1 MPAKAR
7 HPQHFYEHI
16 PGGNLIN
23 GCVTRRISAT
33 QNILPMP
40 LFTIGISHHTAPIEI
55 REKVAIPRTEI
66 TARVAELCA
75 LPGIEEVLILG
86 TCNRTE
92 IYCLSS
98 QRGKETVT
106 DWIHDSNNIAA
117 GQLDEHIYIHQGEE
131 AARHLVRV
139 ASGLDSLVL
148 GETQILG
155 QLKDAWQQA
164 HDAGSLGKVLDRLFQ
179 HTFAAAKTIRTES
192 GISEHPVSVAY
203 TAVVL
208 ARQIFGDLKSQTVVL
223 VGAGEMVQL
232 CGRYLVDHGI
242 EKLLILNR
250 SREKAEEIAAELNAT
265 AMTLDRL
272 DEALP
277 RADILI
283 SSTASPLPVIL
294 KKDIKAALR
303 KRRHRPM
310 FLVDIAVPRDIEPEI
325 SKMNDV
331 YLYTIDDLQQVVD
344 ENMQQR
350 SEAARSALESVD
362 ESVTAFMRWLYG
374 MRAARTLKRIR
385 EQSHEFEQDLTGRAL
400 NRLQSG
406 HDPAQVLQQMAN
418 TLTNRILHL
427 PSKRL
432 REAAEEQDY
441 DVLKA
446 ADRIFGGRRRRGQ

>member
-1 MPAKAR
+1 M
-7 HPQHFYEHI
+7 HPSESGFD
-16 PGGNLIN
+16 NLII
-23 GCVTRRISAT
+23 GFATRRISAT

-55 REKVAIPRTEI
+55 REKVAIPRTEY
-66 TARVAELCA
+66 AERVADLCSK
-75 LPGIEEVLILG
+75 PGIEELLVLG

-92 IYCLSS
+92 VYCLTSADG
-98 QRGKETVT
+98 QETVSE
-106 DWIHDSNNIAA
+106 WLHSANGIPA
-117 GQLDEHIYIHQGEE
+117 GELEPHIYVHQGEE
-131 AARHLVRV
+131 SARHLVRV
-139 ASGLDSLVL
+139 AAGLDSLVL

-164 HDAGSLGKVLDRLFQ
+164 HDVGSMGKVLDRLFQ
-179 HTFAAAKTIRTES
+179 HTFAAAKAIRTES

-208 ARQIFGDLKSQTVVL
+208 ARQIFGDLETKTVVL

-232 CGRYLVDHGI
+232 CGRYLADHGI
-242 EKLLILNR
+242 DNLLILNR
-250 SREKAEEIAAELNAT
+250 SREKAEEIAAELDAT

-272 DEALP
+272 EEALP

-283 SSTASPLPVIL
+283 SSTASPRPVIL
-294 KKDIKAALR
+294 KKDVKAALK

-325 SKMNDV
+325 SSLKDV

-350 SEAARSALESVD
+350 NEAAAQAQASVD
-362 ESVTAFMRWLYG
+362 EAVAGFMRWLYG
-374 MRAARTLKRIR
+374 MRANRTLKRIR
-385 EQSHEFEQDLTGRAL
+385 EQSHQFEQDLTERAI

-406 HDPAQVLQQMAN
+406 QDPGKVLQQMAS
-418 TLTNRILHL
+418 TLTNKILHL

-432 REAAEEQDY
+432 REAAEQQDY
-441 DVLKA
+441 EVLKA
-446 ADRIFGGRRRRGQ
+446 ADRIFRRESEDDRES